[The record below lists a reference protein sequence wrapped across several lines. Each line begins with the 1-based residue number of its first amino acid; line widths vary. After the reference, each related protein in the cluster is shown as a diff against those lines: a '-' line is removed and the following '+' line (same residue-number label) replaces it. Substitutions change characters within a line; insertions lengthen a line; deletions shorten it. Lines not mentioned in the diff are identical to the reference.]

1 MVDSAQVSFG
11 SAIEF
16 VEEDLP
22 RADLAQLE
30 AVLRDLEGGLVE
42 LSRHL
47 VRLRTGEDG
56 WRICPA
62 SLTARVPGKLTLTV

>member
-30 AVLRDLEGGLVE
+30 AVLRDLEGETWERGIEV
-42 LSRHL
+42 
-47 VRLRTGEDG
+47 
-56 WRICPA
+56 
-62 SLTARVPGKLTLTV
+62 